1 MSGPADPTTPA
12 PLNDCPL
19 PLGQQRWNSL
29 CYGLYWFL
37 FYLAAPVTY
46 VGVTHAN
53 LVRDLGFDA
62 RLSNLPGAI
71 YQWCMAAPILVAWL
85 LPQPRL
91 IKPLLVG
98 ALTLMGLISA
108 AVGLGLGLG
117 APRNVVLVLV
127 LLFGAVFGV
136 CNGTLATL
144 MWEIVRRGTSST
156 LRGRTM
162 GLAFGLGPLFACAG
176 SVLQQLLMGKEPLTG
191 WSLGV
196 AFPLNYAWLF
206 GGAAPLIWLAAALGA
221 TFVLPAAEP
230 VEAGP
235 GLAVGWHS
243 LREFFGH
250 RPVLFAA
257 IGYLLVYSGGNAIFA
272 NVSLYAPQA
281 LRAGQLATPS
291 PGVAT
296 PPSAT
301 DLGSQETRSSEQT
314 RSSETAEE
322 LDSQP
327 QVASTTGNEPPSS
340 TAPPSSDAS
349 ASSDASDASDA
360 SLASEDDTQGLQN
373 LLRFSFKAVT
383 GLALGWLLASRGPRA
398 ALVATTGLLLVGMG
412 WALQVTGWW
421 YLITAGLLGAGELFG
436 AYFPNY
442 VASASSRRSVRANIA
457 LLNLLSTGVGFASVL
472 FGWLATTY
480 GLRSSFY
487 AAAGL
492 LAVALVLIFATLPR
506 RPQPPDELP
515 AGE

>member
-1 MSGPADPTTPA
+1 PHR
-12 PLNDCPL
+12 
-19 PLGQQRWNSL
+19 QQRWNSL

-62 RLSNLPGAI
+62 QWANLPGAI

-98 ALTLMGLISA
+98 ALSLMGLISA

-117 APRNVVLVLV
+117 VPRTGVLVLV
-127 LLFGAVFGV
+127 LLFGAVFCV

-176 SVLQQLLMGKEPLTG
+176 SVLQQLLMGTEPLTG

-196 AFPLNYAWLF
+196 SFPFNYAWLF

-221 TFVLPAAEP
+221 TFVLPSAET
-230 VEAGP
+230 VEVGP
-235 GLAVGWHS
+235 EHGLGGGWHS

-250 RPVLFAA
+250 RPVLLAA

-281 LRAGQLATPS
+281 LRAGQSAGPQAGAATARPAHQPPAETTAVPPGTALATDVPRPS
-291 PGVAT
+291 PV
-296 PPSAT
+296 
-301 DLGSQETRSSEQT
+301 ESEA
-314 RSSETAEE
+314 SE
-322 LDSQP
+322 
-327 QVASTTGNEPPSS
+327 
-340 TAPPSSDAS
+340 
-349 ASSDASDASDA
+349 ASDALSAKNQGADRQSA
-360 SLASEDDTQGLQN
+360 TAKAEDDTQGLQN

-383 GLALGWLLASRGPRA
+383 GLALGWL
-398 ALVATTGLLLVGMG
+398 
-412 WALQVTGWW
+412 
-421 YLITAGLLGAGELFG
+421 
-436 AYFPNY
+436 
-442 VASASSRRSVRANIA
+442 
-457 LLNLLSTGVGFASVL
+457 
-472 FGWLATTY
+472 
-480 GLRSSFY
+480 
-487 AAAGL
+487 
-492 LAVALVLIFATLPR
+492 
-506 RPQPPDELP
+506 
-515 AGE
+515 